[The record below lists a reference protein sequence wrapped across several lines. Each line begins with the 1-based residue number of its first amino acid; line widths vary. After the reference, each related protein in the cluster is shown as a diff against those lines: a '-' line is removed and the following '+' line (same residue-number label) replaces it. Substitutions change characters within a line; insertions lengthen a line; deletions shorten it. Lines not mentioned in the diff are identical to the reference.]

1 MITSLMF
8 ARRHKMHDTFVYP
21 VIIFL
26 NGCCL
31 NIFWLKS
38 KTNEKQTNQRREKKR
53 QIENNIYYLLV
64 PLEVLF
70 NLIIF
75 AKVFSP

>member
-1 MITSLMF
+1 MLMITNLMF
-8 ARRHKMHDTFVYP
+8 ARRHKMHDTFVNP

-38 KTNEKQTNQRREKKR
+38 KTNKKQTTQQKEKKR
-53 QIENNIYYLLV
+53 QIENNILLFV
-64 PLEVLF
+64 GSIRGTV
-70 NLIIF
+70 
-75 AKVFSP
+75 

>member
-1 MITSLMF
+1 MLMITSLMF

-26 NGCCL
+26 SGCCL

-38 KTNEKQTNQRREKKR
+38 KTNKKQTTQRREKKDR
-53 QIENNIYYLLV
+53 
-64 PLEVLF
+64 
-70 NLIIF
+70 
-75 AKVFSP
+75 

>member
-1 MITSLMF
+1 MVVVS
-8 ARRHKMHDTFVYP
+8 TF
-21 VIIFL
+21 
-26 NGCCL
+26 
-31 NIFWLKS
+31 FWLKS